1 MNEANIDRIEEGIYR
16 QKQITVG
23 DFNTL
28 LLIMGSSV
36 RQINKET
43 EDLKNTIDKLVLID
57 IHNAFH
63 LTRAEHSSQEH
74 IEYVHDRSHIWPQ
87 KQNNYHLLSATQLQQ
102 KNLQSTTIENIQEKG
117 ILENKFQY
125 SQLGSLHSSF
135 KIKRYVACSLLFST
149 YILGDEG

>member
-1 MNEANIDRIEEGIYR
+1 MNEANIDRIEEGTYR

-87 KQNNYHLLSATQLQQ
+87 K
-102 KNLQSTTIENIQEKG
+102 
-117 ILENKFQY
+117 
-125 SQLGSLHSSF
+125 
-135 KIKRYVACSLLFST
+135 
-149 YILGDEG
+149 